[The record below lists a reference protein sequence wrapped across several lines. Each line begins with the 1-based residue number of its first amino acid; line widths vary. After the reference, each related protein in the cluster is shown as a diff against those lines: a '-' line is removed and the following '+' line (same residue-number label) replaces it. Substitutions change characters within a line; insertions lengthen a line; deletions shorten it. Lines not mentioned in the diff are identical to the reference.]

1 MKAAELIESRMHAWR
16 LLEGQCAELE
26 TRSRKRLDAAQRA
39 QFASLY
45 RAACADLAL
54 ADAYQLPASTVRY
67 LHQLVGRAHNQL
79 YRSGKFAYDTWFQT
93 LFRDVPRQLFH
104 DGYLRIA
111 FLLFWGG
118 FFLSAFLASRWTP
131 IPNYAETVVTPDM
144 MQQMEMNFSQG
155 FNDIQSRVAGAEGL
169 AFYTLN
175 NTSIGLRCFA
185 LGLLFGIGGLFAVT
199 FNAVFLGGVFGY
211 MSTTPHSENFFEF
224 VTAHGPFEL
233 TAIVLSAAAGMRLGF
248 ALVSTEGLSRGDS
261 LARAAKTSLPIM
273 MVAVVLFFLAAII
286 EGFISPS
293 SLPYEIKAIVAM
305 TSSLLLMFY
314 FALLGYSDPPE
325 EELEPNALVIS
336 HV

>member
-1 MKAAELIESRMHAWR
+1 
-16 LLEGQCAELE
+16 
-26 TRSRKRLDAAQRA
+26 
-39 QFASLY
+39 
-45 RAACADLAL
+45 
-54 ADAYQLPASTVRY
+54 
-67 LHQLVGRAHNQL
+67 
-79 YRSGKFAYDTWFQT
+79 
-93 LFRDVPRQLFH
+93 
-104 DGYLRIA
+104 
-111 FLLFWGG
+111 
-118 FFLSAFLASRWTP
+118 
-131 IPNYAETVVTPDM
+131 
-144 MQQMEMNFSQG
+144 
-155 FNDIQSRVAGAEGL
+155 
-169 AFYTLN
+169 
-175 NTSIGLRCFA
+175 
-185 LGLLFGIGGLFAVT
+185 
-199 FNAVFLGGVFGY
+199 
-211 MSTTPHSENFFEF
+211 
-224 VTAHGPFEL
+224 TAHGPFEL